1 LKWTDVQQRLEMADR
16 KEQSRSLF
24 VASGKG
30 HPDVAEALIA
40 AAADVNWRSPKDLAG
55 PEGT

>member
-1 LKWTDVQQRLEMADR
+1 MQQRLEMADR